1 MVMEGE
7 KVFISLV
14 KAERDGGLIRRLKA
28 GGFLRR
34 NGSSFIRDDRGVT
47 TVEWVVMTGIVVLII
62 AAAARTLVDKGQTE
76 AGEIETQTDTIFG
89 QLLPGP

>member
-1 MVMEGE
+1 MVIEGD
-7 KVFISLV
+7 KMFTSLV
-14 KAERDGGLIRRLKA
+14 KFIPRLKA

-34 NGSSFIRDDRGVT
+34 NGSSFISDDRGVT

-62 AAAARTLVDKGQTE
+62 AAAARALVDKGQTE
-76 AGEIETQTDTIFG
+76 AGEIETQTDAIFG

>member
-1 MVMEGE
+1 M
-7 KVFISLV
+7 FTSLV
-14 KAERDGGLIRRLKA
+14 KAEGDGGLIRPRKA

-34 NGSSFIRDDRGVT
+34 NGSSFISDDRGVT

-76 AGEIETQTDTIFG
+76 AGEIETQTDAVFD